1 MWRDVDIMDMKGVDI
16 VDMKN
21 RERDIM
27 CMGWGVILG
36 YRNQSLEPLRI
47 KCQSKVSSHLS
58 ELMLTGLPGG

>member
-1 MWRDVDIMDMKGVDI
+1 MDMKGVDI

-36 YRNQSLEPLRI
+36 YRN
-47 KCQSKVSSHLS
+47 
-58 ELMLTGLPGG
+58 